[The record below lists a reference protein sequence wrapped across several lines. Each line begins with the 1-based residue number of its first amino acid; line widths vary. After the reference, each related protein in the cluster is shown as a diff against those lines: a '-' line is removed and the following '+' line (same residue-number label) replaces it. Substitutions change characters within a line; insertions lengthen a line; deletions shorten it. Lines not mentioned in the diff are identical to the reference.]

1 MELIKAIYERRSVRR
16 FKKDNVPDEIITEIL
31 DAARWAPSWANTQVC
46 SYIVVKDQT
55 IKERLVD
62 TLPPTNPARNG
73 IIDAPVLICLI
84 AKRGVSGYYKGT
96 ASTNKGDWFMFD
108 AGIAMEH
115 IVLAAWNFGL
125 GTVHVGM
132 FDADKAQIVLNIPSE
147 FNIVEMTPLGY
158 FDDVPKATPRKQ
170 LKELTFLDEFGKPY
184 ITQ

>member
-1 MELIKAIYERRSVRR
+1 MDILKAIHERRSVRK

-31 DAARWAPSWANTQVC
+31 DAARWSPSWANTQVC
-46 SYIVVKDQT
+46 RYIVVKDQT
-55 IKERLVD
+55 IKEKLSD
-62 TLPPTNPARNG
+62 ALPPTNPARNG
-73 IIDAPVLICLI
+73 IIDAPVVICLF

-132 FDADKAQIVLNIPSE
+132 FDADKAQTILNIPSE
-147 FNIVEMTPLGY
+147 FSIVEMTPLGY
-158 FDDVPKATPRKQ
+158 FDDVPKATPRKH
-170 LKELTFLDEFGKPY
+170 LKELIFLDEFGKPY

>member
-1 MELIKAIYERRSVRR
+1 
-16 FKKDNVPDEIITEIL
+16 
-31 DAARWAPSWANTQVC
+31 
-46 SYIVVKDQT
+46 
-55 IKERLVD
+55 
-62 TLPPTNPARNG
+62 
-73 IIDAPVLICLI
+73 
-84 AKRGVSGYYKGT
+84 
-96 ASTNKGDWFMFD
+96 MFD

-184 ITQ
+184 ITR